1 MLIEQLINCMDRNVV
16 LELSG
21 QFYKYLFGTLRCG
34 RFDPQ
39 TDLKCKGYKKCFYF
53 CNYCNNMFVA
63 SQHFKRLQYKLFV
76 VIQGKDSQ
84 QTLHRSF
91 FFCLIFFASE
101 SQHTMRTRI
110 SDFARFFDFLFCFLF
125 FRFVNIR
132 QQSQQ
137 TTHTLAKCTMQ
148 TRRHRDGSCP
158 AFSFACAIFIS
169 VRFTVSD
176 CF

>member
-1 MLIEQLINCMDRNVV
+1 MDRNVV

-34 RFDPQ
+34 RSDPQ
-39 TDLKCKGYKKCFYF
+39 TDLKCKEYKKCFYF

-63 SQHFKRLQYKLFV
+63 SQHSNDCSINYLLLYK
-76 VIQGKDSQ
+76 GKILSKLSID
-84 QTLHRSF
+84 RF